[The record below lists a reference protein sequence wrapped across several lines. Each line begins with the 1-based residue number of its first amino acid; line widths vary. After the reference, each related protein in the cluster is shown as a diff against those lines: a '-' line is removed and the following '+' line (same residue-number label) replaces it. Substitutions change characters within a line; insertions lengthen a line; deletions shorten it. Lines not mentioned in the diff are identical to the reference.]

1 MLKESGIMTKVKICG
16 LTRIEDIQCANKI
29 QPDYIGMVFYPKSKR
44 AVTLEQAA
52 SLKAALDKSIK
63 AVGVFVN
70 NDIDFIARLAQA
82 DIIDVIQLHGDE
94 DEAYIEQLRQQVAPL
109 GVPIIKAIRV
119 QSEESLQ
126 NLRQYPVDFFLF
138 DTYKPGLYGGTG
150 ERFNLE
156 LEQVKIPKPY
166 FIAGGLDA
174 GNVAQV
180 VAENFQ
186 AYAVDVSGGVEDAV
200 MGLKSAAK
208 MAAFVA
214 EVRRANDSI

>member
-1 MLKESGIMTKVKICG
+1 MTKVKICG
-16 LTRIEDIQCANKI
+16 LTRIENIECANRI
-29 QPDYIGMVFYPKSKR
+29 QPDYIGMVFYAKSKR

-52 SLKAALDKSIK
+52 SLKAVLDKSIK

-70 NDIDFIARLAQA
+70 AELSFIAHLAQTG
-82 DIIDVIQLHGDE
+82 IIDVIQLHGDE

-126 NLRQYPVDFFLF
+126 NLGQYPVDFFLF

-180 VAENFQ
+180 VAENSQ

-200 MGLKSAAK
+200 TGLKSSEK
-208 MAAFVA
+208 MTAFVA
-214 EVRRANDSI
+214 EVRRANASI

>member
-1 MLKESGIMTKVKICG
+1 MTKVKICG
-16 LTRIEDIQCANKI
+16 LTRIEDIECANKI

-70 NDIDFIARLAQA
+70 AESSFIAHLAQA
-82 DIIDVIQLHGDE
+82 GTIDVIQLHGDE
-94 DEAYIEQLRQQVAPL
+94 DEAYIELLRQQVAPL

-126 NLRQYPVDFFLF
+126 NLDKYPVDFFLF
-138 DTYKPGLYGGTG
+138 DTYKPGQYGGTG

-156 LEQVKIPKPY
+156 LEGVTIPKPY

-174 GNVAQV
+174 SNVAHV
-180 VAENFQ
+180 VAENPH
-186 AYAVDVSGGVEDAV
+186 AYAVDVSGGVEDSAT
-200 MGLKSAAK
+200 GLKDAQK
-208 MAAFVA
+208 MADFVA
-214 EVRRANDSI
+214 QVK

>member
-1 MLKESGIMTKVKICG
+1 MTKVKICG

-29 QPDYIGMVFYPKSKR
+29 RPDYIGMVFYPKSKR

-70 NDIDFIARLAQA
+70 AESSFIAHLAQA
-82 DIIDVIQLHGDE
+82 GTIDVIQLHGDE

-119 QSEESLQ
+119 QGEESLQ
-126 NLRQYPVDFFLF
+126 SLDKYPVDFFLF
-138 DTYKPGLYGGTG
+138 DTYKPDLYGGTG

-156 LEQVKIPKPY
+156 LEGVTIPKPY

-174 GNVAQV
+174 SNVAHV
-180 VAENFQ
+180 IAENPH
-186 AYAVDVSGGVEDAV
+186 AYAVDVSGGVEDSAT
-200 MGLKSAAK
+200 GLKDAQK
-208 MAAFVA
+208 MADFVA
-214 EVRRANDSI
+214 QIKQL

>member
-1 MLKESGIMTKVKICG
+1 MTRVKICG
-16 LTRIEDIQCANKI
+16 LSRPEDIFQANKLKS
-29 QPDYIGMVFYPKSKR
+29 DYIGFVFYPKSKR
-44 AVTLEQAA
+44 AVTQSPAA
-52 SLKAALDKSIK
+52 LLKAMLDKAIK

-70 NDIDFIARLAQA
+70 AELSFIAHLAQA
-82 DIIDVIQLHGDE
+82 GTIDVIQLHGDE
-94 DEAYIEQLRQQVAPL
+94 NEAYIGQLRQQVAPL
-109 GVPIIKAIRV
+109 DVPIIKAIRV
-119 QSEESLQ
+119 QSEESLH
-126 NLRQYPVDFFLF
+126 NLGQYPVDFFLF

-156 LEQVKIPKPY
+156 LEQVKIPRPY

-180 VAENFQ
+180 VAENSQ

-200 MGLKSAAK
+200 TGLKSAEK

-214 EVRRANDSI
+214 EVRQANDSI

>member
-1 MLKESGIMTKVKICG
+1 MTKVKICG
-16 LTRIEDIQCANKI
+16 LSRPEDIFQANKLKS
-29 QPDYIGMVFYPKSKR
+29 DYIGFVFYPKSKR
-44 AVTLEQAA
+44 AVTQSQAA
-52 SLKAALDKSIK
+52 LLKAMLDKEIK

-70 NDIDFIARLAQA
+70 ADIAFIEKLAQLR
-82 DIIDVIQLHGDE
+82 IIDLVQLHGDE
-94 DEAYIEQLRQQVAPL
+94 DSLYIQELRKRVYI
-109 GVPIIKAIRV
+109 PIIKAIRV
-119 QSEESLQ
+119 QGEESLQ
-126 NLRQYPVDFFLF
+126 NLRNYPVDFFLF

-180 VAENFQ
+180 VAENSQ
-186 AYAVDVSGGVEDAV
+186 AYAVDVSGGVEDGST
-200 MGLKSAAK
+200 GLKSAAK

-214 EVRRANDSI
+214 EVRRANASI